1 MSWLESFSHVQR
13 NCDGKRSDWLC
24 RCWNVVDPR
33 LMSTSVS
40 PGDGNGARPTD
51 PASIITVPAEKKL
64 DPTLDFLAG
73 TAAGISG
80 LVVGFPFD
88 TGGPSFVFF
97 LPFLLRL
104 TIRHQVKYRFQNPS
118 PNARYRSTLHALV
131 TITREERLHGL
142 FRGISSPLV
151 RRVVRRRH
159 LCAPSPSPR
168 AERNR
173 GPHPSPP

>member
-13 NCDGKRSDWLC
+13 NCDGMRSDWLC

-40 PGDGNGARPTD
+40 PDDGNGARPTD

-97 LPFLLRL
+97 PSFPPQTDHSSSSEIQIPKPIAKRPIPLHLARAGDHHARGTPPWPFQGYLLSTGASGGPPQAPLRL
-104 TIRHQVKYRFQNPS
+104 FPLPS
-118 PNARYRSTLHALV
+118 S
-131 TITREERLHGL
+131 
-142 FRGISSPLV
+142 
-151 RRVVRRRH
+151 
-159 LCAPSPSPR
+159 
-168 AERNR
+168 
-173 GPHPSPP
+173 